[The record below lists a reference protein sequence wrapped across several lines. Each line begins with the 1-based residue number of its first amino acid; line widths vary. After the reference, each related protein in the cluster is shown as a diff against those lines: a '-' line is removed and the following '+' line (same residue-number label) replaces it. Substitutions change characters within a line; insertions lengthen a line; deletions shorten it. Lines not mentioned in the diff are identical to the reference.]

1 MHGIAL
7 VRTFV
12 SKNFIVF
19 INHLNEMKMKTI
31 SVYAA
36 LAAMI
41 AYPMSVL
48 AGSPNMGPTDGDDE
62 IPIIVH
68 GPHRGPHLLPA
79 VRVEYNANSGTVNIT
94 FSKAVKDVRVLV
106 CKNGVEEM
114 EFYFGD
120 VAAGSRNVIAI
131 NNMDNTEDMALYF
144 VSAGEIFSVN
154 HLD

>member
-1 MHGIAL
+1 
-7 VRTFV
+7 
-12 SKNFIVF
+12 
-19 INHLNEMKMKTI
+19 MKKKTI

-68 GPHRGPHLLPA
+68 GPHRGPHLLPV

-94 FSKAVKDVRVLV
+94 FSQAVNDVRVVV
-106 CKNGVEEM
+106 CENGVEKTD
-114 EFYFGD
+114 YYIGD
-120 VAAGSRNVIAI
+120 AAAGDEYVMNPDF
-131 NNMDNTEDMALYF
+131 MDNTEDMALYF